1 MFVLSFYFALRRVAH
16 RVSFPQ
22 IFTVQ
27 STVIMLP
34 SIGADLS
41 IPASRQQMITSTY
54 NIAMGC
60 LILIWS
66 RLADI
71 YGRRRVFLAGS
82 ALFTIATLAIPF
94 SPVEVCFYVLRALQ
108 GLGGAAITP
117 SALGILASSF
127 PVGKQRTYA
136 FVAFS
141 AASSVGSVLGNVAGG
156 VIGGYLSWKWVF
168 WISAI
173 LAGTVTA
180 AAFMVAPKISKIS
193 QDASGTEAR
202 NAVQIVD
209 WIGGVLVTL
218 ALVSLLVALSQG
230 NSVGWSVGWVIALLI
245 LAMLIGIV
253 FVLWQRYLERKP
265 TGIPLMKVSMFANF
279 RFSAAFITIGLFY
292 ASFNSFLVFATFL

>member
-1 MFVLSFYFALRRVAH
+1 
-16 RVSFPQ
+16 
-22 IFTVQ
+22 
-27 STVIMLP
+27 MLP
-34 SIGADLS
+34 SIGAALS

-54 NIAMGC
+54 NIAMAC

-82 ALFTIATLAIPF
+82 ALFTLATTAIPF

-168 WISAI
+168 WISAM
-173 LAGTVTA
+173 LAGIVTA
-180 AAFMVAPKISKIS
+180 AAFVVAPRRALVSDGMGMGD
-193 QDASGTEAR
+193 DARDGEGRKTM
-202 NAVQIVD
+202 QTVD
-209 WIGGVLVTL
+209 WIGGALVTL
-218 ALVSLLVALSQG
+218 SLVSLLVALLQG
-230 NSVGWSVGWVIALLI
+230 DVVGWRVSWVIALLVVAVFTG
-245 LAMLIGIV
+245 LV
-253 FVLWQRYLERKP
+253 FVLWQLYLERKP
-265 TGIPLMKVSMFANF
+265 TGLPLMKVSMFANL
-279 RFSAAFITIGLFY
+279 RFSAAFCTIGLFY
-292 ASFNSFLVFATFL
+292 ASFNSFLIFATFL